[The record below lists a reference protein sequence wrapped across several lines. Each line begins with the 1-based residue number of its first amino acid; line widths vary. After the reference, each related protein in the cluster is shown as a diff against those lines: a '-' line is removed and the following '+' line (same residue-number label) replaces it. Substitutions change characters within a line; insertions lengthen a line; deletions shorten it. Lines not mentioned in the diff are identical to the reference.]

1 MNFEFLK
8 DLVNLNPIKTS
19 YIANNLRTNFN
30 FIVDEHVKDKE
41 IDPAETTLLQK
52 FYQILLLFTNNH
64 LDQNAL
70 YNLFGQQLDLTK
82 SQFYYMYKKMHQDA
96 YLNHLIRRLIYI
108 LQDSLDVERVKKR
121 LMNMMDEEEGY
132 TNIATFLMRECNNA
146 IKIK

>member
-1 MNFEFLK
+1 MNFDFLK

-41 IDPAETTLLQK
+41 FDPAETTLLQK
-52 FYQILLLFTNNH
+52 FYQILLMFNNNQ
-64 LDQNAL
+64 LDQNTL
-70 YNLFGQQLDLTK
+70 YSLFGHQLDLTK
-82 SQFYYMYKKMHQDA
+82 PQFYYMYQKMNQDA
-96 YLNHLIRRLIYI
+96 YLNHLIHRLINI
-108 LQDSLDVERVKKR
+108 LQDSADVERVKKR
-121 LMNMMDEEEGY
+121 LMNMMDDEEGY